1 MGLGL
6 ERLGASYLAL
16 NRAEALVCVLQ
27 DTLPQ
32 GARSRSHKGSR
43 EACTHAR
50 NLFLS
55 FLALKVKRELVG

>member
-6 ERLGASYLAL
+6 ERLAASYLAL
-16 NRAEALVCVLQ
+16 RRAEALVCVLQ
-27 DTLPQ
+27 DILPQ
-32 GARSRSHKGSR
+32 GAHSRSHKESR

-55 FLALKVKRELVG
+55 FLAVKVKRDLVG